1 MSTDVFPSDDL
12 MNVAV
17 SLEGREMDLL
27 AEIRATDPV
36 FWNEPSSMGP
46 GFWSLTRYADVKLG
60 ATEATR
66 LSSAQGTQIMD
77 RRVEG
82 HGAASLHNMDDPEHA
97 KLRKI
102 TIPHL
107 RQTKIKQWQDIIDRT
122 AAYLVDEAVAQDGV
136 FDLVGVVAAR
146 MPMLVLAQ
154 VLGVPEQDAPKMV
167 DWTNRLTSSDPDDVV
182 DADALAAARTEVLDY
197 FARLSEERRANPS
210 TDLVSILVTG
220 EKDGVKLT
228 WEELAAYYIVL
239 VAAGNETTRQ
249 LIAGGTIALHETPGA
264 WDRLETEDL
273 LDSAIEEMLRYVSPV
288 SGLRRTATEDLEIG
302 GKTIRAGDRV
312 MLWFS
317 AANRDPEVFEAPDE
331 FRIDRTPND
340 HLSFGWGVHFCLG
353 AHLARA
359 EGKALFAEVLR
370 RGIRF
375 ELAGEPTR
383 VGFNIFRAWREVPVR
398 VVPAGAGRR
407 G

>member
-82 HGAASLHNMDDPEHA
+82 HGAAALHNMDAPEHA

>member
-107 RQTKIKQWQDIIDRT
+107 RQTKIKQWQEIIDRT

-197 FARLSEERRANPS
+197 FARLSEKRRANPS